1 MKSIRKRIVLA
12 SVIAVMLSG
21 AALALDIGDL
31 IKVFGIGY
39 AVKTFSK
46 PIDKEINRLLKERE
60 AQVQGATK
68 VVPILSLGAGGFI
81 GAAQVVGVPE
91 KVKAVQAVLQ
101 IEVGL
106 GTGRA
111 KALIPISTK
120 KPVQEAEKLR
130 VPGVGVSAVID
141 IKI

>member
-1 MKSIRKRIVLA
+1 MKSTRQRIILA
-12 SVIAVMLSG
+12 SAIAVMLSG
-21 AALALDIGDL
+21 AALALDVGEV
-31 IKVFGIGY
+31 IKVFGIGFI
-39 AVKTFSK
+39 VKQEAG
-46 PIDKEINRLLKERE
+46 PINREINKLLKDRQAE
-60 AQVQGATK
+60 VMGATK

-111 KALIPISTK
+111 KALIPVSTK
-120 KPVQEAEKLR
+120 KPVKEAEKLR
-130 VPGVGVSAVID
+130 VPGVGVSAVVD

>member
-1 MKSIRKRIVLA
+1 MKSIRQRIVLA
-12 SVIAVMLSG
+12 SAIAVMLSG
-21 AALALDIGDL
+21 AALAVDIGDL
-31 IKVFGIGY
+31 IKVFGIGFV
-39 AVKTFSK
+39 VKQEAG
-46 PIDKEINRLLKERE
+46 PIDREINKLLKEHQAE
-60 AQVQGATK
+60 VQGATK

-101 IEVGL
+101 IEIGL

-111 KALIPISTK
+111 KALIPVSTK